1 MLQSVT
7 RVRHMRVLEPHN
19 VSTFVEA
26 LIKLLFDLELIPLLM
41 DEAESEL
48 APNSLKAGPECF
60 IVLKSTLLLKGTA
73 GVASCQNMLRNAHA
87 LQLPN
92 VRLEGCKAAFD
103 QVLGTEYSLRDCR

>member
-1 MLQSVT
+1 
-7 RVRHMRVLEPHN
+7 
-19 VSTFVEA
+19 
-26 LIKLLFDLELIPLLM
+26 M

-48 APNSLKAGPECF
+48 APNSLKAGPECL
-60 IVLKSTLLLKGTA
+60 VVSTNTLLLLKGTA

-92 VRLEGCKAAFD
+92 VGLEGCKATFD